1 MKTMPETEPELC
13 LKHVPL
19 FASIEE
25 EHLKAIQE
33 LIVTREFKKNAF
45 VVTQG
50 DDSQS
55 LYLVLS
61 GHLKVFYSDEN
72 GKEMILKFMDQW
84 DYFGEL
90 ALFDPAPRSASVYT
104 IEKSQLAILPAK
116 ELMAYITKHPQ
127 LALSIL
133 PPLAHRTRLLS
144 EHISKLALLD
154 TYGRVAHILQDQANE
169 ENGELITSKLTHQDI
184 ASAVGASREM
194 VTKILKELK
203 TGKYIDIVNKRIIIK
218 QKLPKYW

>member
-1 MKTMPETEPELC
+1 MSEINSTLF

-25 EHLKAIQE
+25 KHLEAIQE
-33 LIVTREFKKNAF
+33 LTVIRDFKKNSF

-72 GKEMILKFMDQW
+72 GKEIIHKFLDQW

-90 ALFDPAPRSASVYT
+90 ALFDPAPRSASVCT
-104 IEKSQLAILPAK
+104 LENSQLAILPAK
-116 ELMAYITKHPQ
+116 ELMAYFTEYPQ
-127 LALSIL
+127 LALSVL
-133 PPLAHRTRLLS
+133 PQLAHRMRLLS

-154 TYGRVAHILQDQANE
+154 TYGRVAYILQDQANE
-169 ENGELITSKLTHQDI
+169 ENGELITPKLTHQDI
-184 ASAVGASREM
+184 ASSVGASREM
-194 VTKILKELK
+194 ISKILKELK
-203 TGKYIDIVNKRIIIK
+203 VGEYIDIVNKRIIIK
-218 QKLPKYW
+218 RKLPKYW